1 MTDADE
7 LKADIIATRAE
18 LAETADAIAARL
30 QQKARLG
37 MKVAAAVAGAAVVVL
52 IVQRVRR

>member
-7 LKADIIATRAE
+7 IKADIIATRAE

-30 QQKARLG
+30 QQKAQLG
-37 MKVAAAVAGAAVVVL
+37 MKVAAAVAGAAVLVL